1 MSSEQTLN
9 VHTETSAE
17 KISGEQTSNLL
28 ENAIVEDT
36 QTVSEDLTKSVVQ
49 KKKRTQKST
58 QVVTD
63 EIRKKVSDALKEMS
77 ERVVK
82 RTVEQKPAEILIRD
96 NLKHIDKMTKDGAT
110 LAQIFEQINKVFKLN
125 ISVASFGIYLRRI
138 RIEMKSELAPK
149 KRVKKEQTQN
159 ELLTNN
165 INNGFACE
173 HCEHEAT
180 RHESKNKPGAF
191 FWKCSK
197 CNTFYADKNG
207 VMTNSK
213 LNAKKSNANSVV
225 QE

>member
-1 MSSEQTLN
+1 MSREQTLN

-17 KISGEQTSNLL
+17 KISGEQTSNLQ
-28 ENAIVEDT
+28 ENAIVESSQT
-36 QTVSEDLTKSVVQ
+36 QSEDLTKSVVQ
-49 KKKRTQKST
+49 KKKRNQKNA

-63 EIRKKVSDALKEMS
+63 EIRKKVSEALKEMS

-82 RTVEQKPAEILIRD
+82 RTIEQKPAEILIRD

-138 RIEMKSELAPK
+138 RIELNSELAPK

-159 ELLTNN
+159 ELLTSNT
-165 INNGFACE
+165 NNGFACE
-173 HCEHEAT
+173 YCEHEA
-180 RHESKNKPGAF
+180 RRNESKNKPGAF

-197 CNTFYADKNG
+197 CNTFYEDKNG
-207 VMTNSK
+207 VLTSVRFST
-213 LNAKKSNANSVV
+213 KKFNTNSVV